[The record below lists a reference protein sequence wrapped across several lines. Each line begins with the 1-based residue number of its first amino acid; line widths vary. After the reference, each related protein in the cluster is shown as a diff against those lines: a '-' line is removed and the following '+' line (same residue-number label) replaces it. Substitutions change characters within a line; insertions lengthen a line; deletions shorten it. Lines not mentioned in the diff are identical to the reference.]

1 MDNYIVYKYTSPSGK
16 IYIGQTSGTIK
27 SRAGSNGV
35 HYLSKNRNG
44 EYTQPYIAN
53 AILKYGFDN
62 FKKEILCEGL
72 SREEANQKEKEFILL
87 YNSTDRKYGYNIKS
101 GGENFSD
108 EDRINQSES
117 MKKAWANPNSKYH
130 TMIHNFVPT
139 EEFKEKVSKIL
150 KQKYESMTEEELI
163 GRCRA
168 LTKDPINQY
177 DLDGNF
183 VKQWLSMYELEQN
196 GFNRHNINAVCKRRT
211 TPKGYTIST
220 YKGYQWRYSSDCDDI
235 GKYERPK
242 KYSDCKQFRKI
253 ALIDKNGE
261 VIKEYTSIVEAA
273 DELNLNPNGITGVC
287 RGRYKTTKG
296 YIFKYI

>member
-1 MDNYIVYKYTSPSGK
+1 MNNYIVYKYTSPSGK

-44 EYTQPYIAN
+44 EYNQPYIAN

-72 SREEANQKEKEFILL
+72 SKEEANQKEKEFISL

-101 GGENFSD
+101 GGDNFSD
-108 EDRINQSES
+108 EDKTRQSES

-130 TMIHNFVPT
+130 TMNHSFVAT
-139 EEFKEKVSKIL
+139 EEFKEKCSKGQ
-150 KQKYESMTEEELI
+150 KQRFNNMSEEDYLEY
-163 GRCRA
+163 CRA
-168 LTKDPINQY
+168 QTSSPINQY
-177 DLDGNF
+177 DLKGNF
-183 VKQWLSMYELEQN
+183 IKQWLSMYELEQN
-196 GFNRHNINAVCKRRT
+196 GFNKHNVNAVCKRRL
-211 TPKGYTIST
+211 TPKGYVIST
-220 YKGYQWRYSSDCDDI
+220 YKGYQWRYSNDCDDI
-235 GKYERPK
+235 SEYK
-242 KYSDCKQFRKI
+242 KPSKFKGLKNRKV
-253 ALIDKNGE
+253 ALIDEKGN
-261 VIKEYTSIVEAA
+261 VLHEYDSISIAA

-287 RGRYKTTKG
+287 RGRYKATKG